1 MNESQVLDGGN
12 VVLLVIP
19 NARYADVSAQATK
32 AMSGRRICYVTLN
45 KTHSALRESLSKE
58 GVDTQKI
65 VFVDAI
71 SRMIRN
77 TPEQT
82 DGCYFASS
90 PSALTEI
97 SILVSKCLKHGF
109 ECVVFDSLSN
119 LLIYQ
124 DKVPVTRFVS
134 NIANQAR
141 ASNACAVFFST
152 DIEAQQQL
160 LKECAMIVDKVVKL

>member
-1 MNESQVLDGGN
+1 MDERQVLDGGK

-19 NARYADVSAQATK
+19 NARYSEISSQATL
-32 AMSGRRICYVTLN
+32 AMSGKKICYVTLN
-45 KTHSALRESLSKE
+45 KTHSALQESLSKE
-58 GVDTQKI
+58 GMDVQKV

-71 SRMIRN
+71 SKMIRN
-77 TPEQT
+77 APEQT

-109 ECVVFDSLSN
+109 DCVIFDSLSN

-152 DIEAQQQL
+152 DIEAQQHV
-160 LKECAMIVDKVVKL
+160 LKECAMMVDKVVKL

>member
-1 MNESQVLDGGN
+1 MDESQILDGGR

-19 NARYADVSAQATK
+19 NARYADVSAQATM
-32 AMSGRRICYVTLN
+32 AMSGKRICYVTLN

-109 ECVVFDSLSN
+109 ECVIFDSLSN

-124 DKVPVTRFVS
+124 DKVAVTRFVS
-134 NIANQAR
+134 NIANQVR
-141 ASNACAVFFST
+141 ASNACAVFFSA